1 MTARPASVR
10 HGPDV
15 QGHPQAVAGVEFD
28 PPVSN
33 GIPHGAQIAAPHLRM
48 ASNPPQARTTAPA
61 RKVTGPCVDIARTP
75 TTLALLS

>member
-1 MTARPASVR
+1 
-10 HGPDV
+10 
-15 QGHPQAVAGVEFD
+15 
-28 PPVSN
+28 
-33 GIPHGAQIAAPHLRM
+33 M